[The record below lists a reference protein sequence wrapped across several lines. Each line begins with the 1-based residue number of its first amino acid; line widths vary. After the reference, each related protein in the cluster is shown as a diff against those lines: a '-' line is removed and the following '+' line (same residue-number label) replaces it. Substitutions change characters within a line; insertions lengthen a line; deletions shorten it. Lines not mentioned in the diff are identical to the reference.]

1 MTTRQKQNLNLLFY
15 KFNDGSQLAQRQD
28 DLGINQ
34 TIEEADPTQ
43 ELEAEEPFVNNTCT
57 DRLQSRNGRRV
68 KGNRRQIN
76 YILQNMP
83 DNE

>member
-34 TIEEADPTQ
+34 TIEEADPT
-43 ELEAEEPFVNNTCT
+43 
-57 DRLQSRNGRRV
+57 
-68 KGNRRQIN
+68 
-76 YILQNMP
+76 
-83 DNE
+83 